1 LRSAA
6 ERQLAAQRQRRAD
19 GPIPGVSFLWRYLPV
34 PEHKLRLFYASV
46 SNPTS
51 VLVSILCPSR
61 AVRIVPSSRFG
72 NGRTI
77 AAVTH
82 LHEQP
87 FLAYAGEVATRNA
100 DFGQVFCP
108 DFTLLK
114 SEPDGAFP
122 QCRLRATGKP
132 DPLGAIAITL
142 PNPDIGLWRSFEGNR
157 QHVVRGFIQPGEP
170 PPFVRRDAILR
181 ADLRFSPTLRSNSL
195 LPEWQANSRE
205 GDRGQWQISVA
216 PCPRLGRQRPHRIV
230 DSAATSR
237 KDMRPAVRERT
248 LCLLHEADAQAGFPQ
263 CDRPGRLEAN
273 HSYAIQPSGG
283 GSR

>member
-1 LRSAA
+1 VRLQQKGSRQRKRRYELRLRCARPSDIESDATEHDQRLELRSAA

-195 LPEWQANSRE
+195 LP
-205 GDRGQWQISVA
+205 D
-216 PCPRLGRQRPHRIV
+216 GRQTAEKAI
-230 DSAATSR
+230 
-237 KDMRPAVRERT
+237 AV
-248 LCLLHEADAQAGFPQ
+248 
-263 CDRPGRLEAN
+263 
-273 HSYAIQPSGG
+273 SGKLA
-283 GSR
+283 